1 MFLISAYSTIPSN
14 NCIFGC
20 PPDFSQNTVSVF
32 CKKSRD
38 IQKDLS
44 ETWLSRKA
52 WPCTNKA
59 SIWIFKYEKHIV
71 SSIFSFFSLTGQGY
85 GSSRLFHSFQAM
97 AIKHLGEQTG
107 ADTWSSTSRG
117 FLYMHGASITQTYS
131 WGPRRTV
138 WNCFKKALLTL
149 LYASLEKGM

>member
-71 SSIFSFFSLTGQGY
+71 SSIFSLTGQGY

-107 ADTWSSTSRG
+107 ADTYHLQVEAFFTC
-117 FLYMHGASITQTYS
+117 MVQ
-131 WGPRRTV
+131 
-138 WNCFKKALLTL
+138 
-149 LYASLEKGM
+149 ASLRPTAGAPDAQCETVLKRLFWPCCMPV